1 MAVTHDEWGAIFS
14 RMELTWGEIS
24 AHRRN
29 HYFEILSDL
38 DGAAVAGA
46 VDRLARE
53 ARESVPPPGVI
64 RDYAG
69 GMNPTAPASPG
80 PAATPQPPPT
90 VPPTPI
96 VPAPATVPPGGASI
110 VVSRSSGK
118 ATAALVLGIAS
129 TIFGWMLLITSILAI
144 IFGAIALSEM
154 KDDPKLT
161 GRGQAMWGLGLGI
174 ATLVGW
180 VILFIVAGI
189 SGGD

>member
-1 MAVTHDEWGAIFS
+1 MTHEEWGAIFS
-14 RMELTWGEIS
+14 RMELTWGELS

-29 HYFEILSDL
+29 HYFDILGDL
-38 DGAAVAGA
+38 DGAAVSAA

-53 ARESVPPPGVI
+53 AREFVPPPGVI

-69 GMNPTAPASPG
+69 GAASAEPASPG
-80 PAATPQPPPT
+80 PAAAPPPPPT
-90 VPPTPI
+90 VPPTQAVTPPS
-96 VPAPATVPPGGASI
+96 PASAPPGDASV

-118 ATAALVLGIAS
+118 ATASLVLGIAS
-129 TIFGWMLLITSILAI
+129 LLFGWMLLVTSILAI

-154 KDDPKLT
+154 KDDSKLT

-180 VILFIVAGI
+180 VVLFIVAGI
-189 SGGD
+189 AGGD